1 MGKFDDLYKVNVSDK
16 TEKKGNLTYLSWCW
30 AWAEFKKV
38 YPDANY
44 EVKKF
49 NGLPYVHDE
58 KTGYMVYTSVTA
70 EGVTYEMW
78 LPVMDARNKT
88 LKNAEMFDIN
98 KTIMRCL
105 TKNLAMFGLGLYIYA
120 GEDLPE
126 DEQKAPRE
134 GTSAAKKAQAVAKAE
149 EFKRLTKSELVQVY
163 GVSNAEATI
172 AWFEKKFGIAFQ
184 DWDKK
189 ATEAARAKLTE
200 QKEKQERGK
209 AEKWK
214 AEADGVEAPFPM
226 ED

>member
-70 EGVTYEMW
+70 EGLTYEMW

-126 DEQKAPRE
+126 EEQKAPRE
-134 GTSAAKKAQAVAKAE
+134 ATKVQPVAKAE

-172 AWFEKKFGIAFQ
+172 AALEQKMGVPHEE
-184 DWDKK
+184 WDAK
-189 ATEAARAKLTE
+189 ATEKVREYLNKQKLKREKALKE
-200 QKEKQERGK
+200 Q
-209 AEKWK
+209 AED
-214 AEADGVEAPFPM
+214 AEIPFSM
-226 ED
+226 TD

>member
-1 MGKFDDLYKVNVSDK
+1 MMAKFEEVLKINVNDK
-16 TEKKGNLTYLSWCW
+16 TEKKGSLTYLSWTW
-30 AWAEFKKV
+30 AWAEFKKI
-38 YPDANY
+38 YPEAMY
-44 EVKKF
+44 KIKEY
-49 NGLPYVHDE
+49 NGIFCTGND
-58 KTGYMVYTSVTA
+58 KIGYMVSTSVTA
-70 EGVTYEMW
+70 DGLTYDMW
-78 LPVMDARNKT
+78 LPVMDMRNKSIMQPT
-88 LKNAEMFDIN
+88 SYDVN
-98 KTIMRCL
+98 KSIMRCL

-134 GTSAAKKAQAVAKAE
+134 ATKAQTVAKTE

-184 DWDKK
+184 DWDKD

-209 AEKWK
+209 ALKEQ
-214 AEADGVEAPFPM
+214 ADGVEPPFSM
-226 ED
+226 TD

>member
-1 MGKFDDLYKVNVSDK
+1 MGKFEDLYKVNVSDK

-70 EGVTYEMW
+70 EGLTYEMW

-134 GTSAAKKAQAVAKAE
+134 ATKAQAAAKAE

-184 DWDKK
+184 DWDKE

-209 AEKWK
+209 ALKEQ
-214 AEADGVEAPFPM
+214 ADGVEPPFSM
-226 ED
+226 TD

>member
-1 MGKFDDLYKVNVSDK
+1 MGKFEDLYKVNVSDK

-70 EGVTYEMW
+70 EGLTYEMW

-126 DEQKAPRE
+126 DEQKVPRE
-134 GTSAAKKAQAVAKAE
+134 ATKAQAVEKTE

-172 AWFEKKFGIAFQ
+172 AWFEKKFGIAFK
-184 DWDKK
+184 DWDKD

-209 AEKWK
+209 ALKEQ
-214 AEADGVEAPFPM
+214 ADGVEPPFSM
-226 ED
+226 TD

>member
-1 MGKFDDLYKVNVSDK
+1 MMAKFEEVLKINVNDK
-16 TEKKGNLTYLSWCW
+16 TEKKGSLTYLSWTW
-30 AWAEFKKV
+30 AWAEFKKI
-38 YPDANY
+38 YPEAMY
-44 EVKKF
+44 KIKEY
-49 NGLPYVHDE
+49 NGIFCTGND
-58 KTGYMVYTSVTA
+58 KIGYMVSTSVTA
-70 EGVTYEMW
+70 DGLTYDMW
-78 LPVMDARNKT
+78 LPVMDMRNKSIMQPT
-88 LKNAEMFDIN
+88 SYDVN
-98 KTIMRCL
+98 KSIMRCL

-134 GTSAAKKAQAVAKAE
+134 ATKAQAVAKVE

-184 DWDKK
+184 DWDKD

-209 AEKWK
+209 ALKEQ
-214 AEADGVEAPFPM
+214 ADGVEPPFSM
-226 ED
+226 TD